1 MSEESELRQ
10 RILAKLLRS
19 GRAQDIARR
28 YLRKK
33 PAEESFERRDG
44 LDYAAGDGDQVDE
57 PITFEAH
64 EYPELEAMVRMA
76 ERPAILVRDN
86 TIDFNGVED
95 YWKGRLQQRAAQVH
109 SGILAAARVEARNV
123 PRYDWVGSAFLVA
136 KNRVVTNRHV
146 AEMFAEG
153 RGTSVKFR
161 AYSHLA
167 GAGLNF
173 KRELDRPD
181 QQETIFEATRVLYMA
196 APPKPD
202 LAVLEINWRD
212 QPPRTPLE
220 LQTQDLVQDQ
230 AVMVIGHPGEN
241 FKTRRKADMHRIFAG
256 GFGVKRLAPGEIMD
270 VSREG
275 GTEFTHD
282 CSTLGGNSG
291 SAVLD
296 LETGRVIGLHY
307 AGWEERENFA
317 VHARVVQDV
326 LASLG

>member
-1 MSEESELRQ
+1 VSEESELRQ

-19 GRAQDIARR
+19 DRAQELARQ

-33 PAEESFERRDG
+33 PADESLECHDG
-44 LDYAAGDGDQVDE
+44 LDYAAGEDEQVE
-57 PITFEAH
+57 QPITFEAYD
-64 EYPELEAMVRMA
+64 YPELEAMVRLS

-95 YWKGRLQQRAAQVH
+95 YWKGRLQARVAQVH
-109 SGILAAARVEARNV
+109 GGILAAARVEARNV
-123 PRYDWVGSAFLVA
+123 PKYDWIGSAFLA
-136 KNRVVTNRHV
+136 DKNRVVTNRHV

-173 KRELDRPD
+173 KRELDRDD
-181 QQETIFEATRVLYMA
+181 QQETIFEATRVLYLA
-196 APPKPD
+196 APLEPD
-202 LAVLEINWRD
+202 MAVLEINWRD

-220 LQTQDLVQDQ
+220 LRAQDLVPGQ

-241 FKTRRKADMHRIFAG
+241 FKTRRKADMRRIFAG
-256 GFGVKRLAPGEIMD
+256 GFDVKRLAPGEIMD
-270 VSREG
+270 VSTRG

-282 CSTLGGNSG
+282 CSTLGGTSG

-296 LETGRVIGLHY
+296 LETGRIVGLHFS
-307 AGWEERENFA
+307 GTEEFENCA
-317 VHARVVQDV
+317 VHAKVVQEV
-326 LASLG
+326 LASLA